1 MNSKQTN
8 VPVVIPPALD
18 ADESEL
24 AARNEF
30 LIETENFDDITNA
43 DEAAEEIVLDETDAS
58 PGSLADER
66 EAKNLRRAKRRK
78 SLAFL
83 GIFGAGF
90 GALLLYFVF
99 SLLVGIDDLDS
110 GLKFAL

>member
-1 MNSKQTN
+1 MNTKPQH

-30 LIETENFDDITNA
+30 LIEAESFDELSNA
-43 DEAAEEIVLDETDAS
+43 DEAAEELILDETDAS

-66 EAKNLRRAKRRK
+66 EAK
-78 SLAFL
+78 S
-83 GIFGAGF
+83 
-90 GALLLYFVF
+90 
-99 SLLVGIDDLDS
+99 
-110 GLKFAL
+110 